1 MTISCHFGGFREIS
15 GGIGICKLHFVMCHF
30 FLLTF
35 SETVLEIIL
44 GGLNGWIVV
53 QQEEDEKDQ

>member
-1 MTISCHFGGFREIS
+1 MTISCRFGGFREIS
-15 GGIGICKLHFVMCHF
+15 GGIGICKLLFGICHF

-35 SETVLEIIL
+35 LEIVPEIKL